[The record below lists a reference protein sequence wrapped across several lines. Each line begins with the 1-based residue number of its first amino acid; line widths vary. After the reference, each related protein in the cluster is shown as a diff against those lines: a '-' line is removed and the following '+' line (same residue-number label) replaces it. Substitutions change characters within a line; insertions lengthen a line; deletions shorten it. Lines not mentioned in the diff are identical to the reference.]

1 MRLCVWASCVACR
14 SRITQR
20 QHDRADADRSSYAQ
34 QAVDCR
40 RLAPVHR
47 QCQHGLP
54 LSLRHGSYP
63 GGVLS
68 STCLSVC
75 LFAII
80 ASQLHARSLHRFS
93 ACYLCPWLGQP
104 LAALRYAVYF
114 RFRND
119 VIYLNIVGH
128 MQGCRCNSG
137 TASQPARWCSQ
148 LWLGCGPSLKQQAV
162 ISRQSHHAGCWGRSM
177 RLPCLVSRPHGVA

>member
-1 MRLCVWASCVACR
+1 MPIFLSGQLNGNGQEGILQIDAPPVENFWLIYYNCRHSLAFAMRLCVWASCVACR

-40 RLAPVHR
+40 RHAPVHR

-68 STCLSVC
+68 SPCLSVC
-75 LFAII
+75 LSVCSRSYLRSYMPDLFTV
-80 ASQLHARSLHRFS
+80 SVHATYVRGLVNLWQR
-93 ACYLCPWLGQP
+93 CDTLCTSGLGMM
-104 LAALRYAVYF
+104 LY
-114 RFRND
+114 
-119 VIYLNIVGH
+119 
-128 MQGCRCNSG
+128 
-137 TASQPARWCSQ
+137 T
-148 LWLGCGPSLKQQAV
+148 
-162 ISRQSHHAGCWGRSM
+162 
-177 RLPCLVSRPHGVA
+177 